1 MCVCDAISIDAFKAT
16 VVDNPLQLVTQF
28 VTSANLDK
36 YQIHL
41 RDKILVAHAGT
52 YQEIYQDWLTLEEK
66 VNYVEILNSTTNPN
80 KVQAIL
86 DIIDNVRKEEQ
97 KSFGSDFGK
106 QVIETVSK
114 ISAVATSSSTV
125 LVSKDAKAES
135 DGDDEYQGDT
145 ENHHQR
151 LV

>member
-1 MCVCDAISIDAFKAT
+1 
-16 VVDNPLQLVTQF
+16 
-28 VTSANLDK
+28 
-36 YQIHL
+36 
-41 RDKILVAHAGT
+41 
-52 YQEIYQDWLTLEEK
+52 
-66 VNYVEILNSTTNPN
+66 VEILNSTTNPN